1 MAFNWRRACAGT
13 AFLLLTCI
21 ASAGCST
28 GPPPPVGAQELSQ
41 AETFPYY
48 KLYWVGHS
56 FLHHPLTAV
65 DGRASYNPVNGE
77 SDYYGSCSSG
87 GGLLGEGACNLPL
100 RITTLVY
107 VPHPNRPLGEQQNV
121 LIRGVPATIYNHGR
135 SINLYSGHLA
145 IELTADTAAH
155 ALLAANRLRPLNAPG
170 AAGETLSM
178 PTYCPRLY
186 GPRPA
191 QVRSVIAELRRS
203 LPRRACPPPPAP
215 ARRRGAAHVRA
226 GQRRPAAARR
236 GG

>member
-13 AFLLLTCI
+13 ACLLLTCI
-21 ASAGCST
+21 ACAGCST

-48 KLYWVGHS
+48 KLYWVGRS

-65 DGRASYNPVNGE
+65 DGRATYNPVNGE

-100 RITTLVY
+100 RVTTLVY

-121 LIRGVPATIYNHGR
+121 LIRGVPATIYNRGR

-155 ALLAANRLRPLNAPG
+155 AMLAAGWLRPLNAPG
-170 AAGETLSM
+170 AAGETLPL

-186 GPRPA
+186 GPRPR
-191 QVRSVIAELRRS
+191 QVRSVMAQLRRN
-203 LPRRACPPPPAP
+203 LPRRACPPSPAP
-215 ARRRGAAHVRA
+215 PRRRHAKARA
-226 GQRRPAAARR
+226 VEHQREVARR